1 LAKSKRSLEV
11 EKEELLVALGEAEG
25 LLQQETAKVTRAQLE
40 TSQVKQ
46 DIDRKL
52 REKEEEFENTR

>member
-1 LAKSKRSLEV
+1 MEA
-11 EKEELLVALGEAEG
+11 EKEELLAALGEAEG
-25 LLQQETAKVTRAQLE
+25 LLQQEAAKVTRAQLE
-40 TSQVKQ
+40 VGQVRQ